1 VIEIDV
7 DPVTFHD
14 LRRGLGLTLKKHVT
28 VKASDVDEDDREA
41 ISFRDMQIRL
51 GYEPKNVDAEAA
63 LLGALMI
70 DNRLLDHIGGLQPE
84 HFVVAVHEDIFT
96 AIQERVAKGQVANP
110 VTLRPQ
116 FEQHEGLKGAG
127 GAAYLAQLTGS
138 GAAVIGA
145 RDFAAQITQLFGL
158 RELRAVLRLAVE
170 RAGSGEDVDAHVIA
184 ADLEGVMSEKFA
196 AVGRKST
203 VRIVDA
209 FDDLANETETV
220 MAGGDP
226 AGFLIERFHDWNAV
240 VGRME
245 PADFILLGARPSIG
259 KTGVGMEVALG
270 AAHAGIGTDFLSLE
284 MDRRKAT
291 RRAIASIAYDPPFS
305 PTYTELTSGK
315 LSGAQFREILRARD
329 QVETLPLT
337 ISDPDVMAVEDLAPH
352 IRRRQREFQRRET
365 ELKLVVVDYLGR
377 LISRRKFNSET
388 ELASHVSR
396 SLKQAAKETGV
407 TLIVLS
413 QLSRALEQRD
423 NKRPMLADLRQ
434 SGSLEQDA
442 DTVVFLYREEYYLE
456 RAEPPK
462 DKAEKWQK
470 WADELA
476 RVRDVMEI
484 YSSKRREGPLTKR
497 MARFFTQYQAVRDH
511 NDPAVSGAPSFFDDL
526 PEQRG

>member
-1 VIEIDV
+1 MTEIDV
-7 DPVTFHD
+7 DPQTFHD
-14 LRRGLGLTLKKHVT
+14 LRRGLGLTTKEHVS
-28 VKASDVDEDDREA
+28 VKASDVELDSGEA
-41 ISFRDMQIRL
+41 IKLGDLTVRL
-51 GYEPKNVDAEAA
+51 GYEPSNAEAEAA

-70 DNRLLDHIGGLQPE
+70 DNRLLDHMGALQAE
-84 HFVVAVHEDIFT
+84 HFVVGVHADIYR
-96 AIQERVAKGQVANP
+96 AIVERVSKGQVATP
-110 VTLRPQ
+110 VTLRPI
-116 FEQHEGLKGAG
+116 FEQHEGLKDAG
-127 GAAYLAQLTGS
+127 GAGYLAQLTGS

-145 RDFAAQITQLFGL
+145 RDFAGQVVQLYEL
-158 RELRAVLRLAVE
+158 RELRTVLRDAMQ
-170 RAGSGEDVDAHVIA
+170 RATGAEDVNAHTIA
-184 ADLEGVMSEKFA
+184 ADLEGDMSEKFA
-196 AVGRKST
+196 DVGRKST
-203 VRIVDA
+203 MGIGDA
-209 FDDLANETETV
+209 FDELANETEAV

-226 AGFLIERFHDWNAV
+226 AGFLIERLHDWNAV

-245 PADFILLGARPSIG
+245 PADLILVGARPSMG

-270 AAHAGIGTDFLSLE
+270 AAQAGIATDFLSLE

-291 RRAIASIAYDPPFS
+291 RRAVASLVYDPPAS
-305 PTYTELTSGK
+305 PTYSELTSGK
-315 LSGAQFREILRARD
+315 LSGEQFREILRARD
-329 QVETLPLT
+329 LVAALPLT

-352 IRRRQREFQRRET
+352 IRRREREFARRGL
-365 ELKLVVVDYLGR
+365 ELKLVVADYLGR
-377 LISRRKFNSET
+377 LISRKKFNSET
-388 ELASHVSR
+388 ELASYISR
-396 SLKQAAKETGV
+396 TLKQAAKETGV

-462 DKAEKWQK
+462 EKAEKWQK

-484 YSSKRREGPLTKR
+484 YSSKRREGPLAKR

-511 NDPAVSGAPSFFDDL
+511 NDPSVHGAPSFFDDL